1 MTAQPV
7 GPTTPAL
14 VPTTGSTEAAAT
26 GSTGGERSGRERVEH
41 AAYELFSRR
50 GVRGV
55 GVDTVISEANVAKMT
70 LYRNFGS
77 KDDLVLAFL
86 RRREELWTRGWLCAE
101 ARRRGGTPARQLLAI
116 FEMFDEWFRAPDF
129 EGCVFLTTML
139 EHPDRDSPVRQA
151 SIAHLAE
158 IRLFLHQLATEAG
171 AADPEG
177 FARQWQLLME
187 GAIVAAVQGDHG
199 AARSAGEL
207 AELLLHRHR
216 IEI

>member
-1 MTAQPV
+1 MTAQPA
-7 GPTTPAL
+7 GPTTPAP
-14 VPTTGSTEAAAT
+14 VSTTGSAA
-26 GSTGGERSGRERVEH
+26 GERSGRERVER
-41 AAYELFSRR
+41 AAYELFTRR

-86 RRREELWTRGWLCAE
+86 CRREELWTRGWLCAE

-139 EHPDRDSPVRQA
+139 EHPDRDSPDLGQVRDAGLANRTDRKA
-151 SIAHLAE
+151 SCRE
-158 IRLFLHQLATEAG
+158 R
-171 AADPEG
+171 
-177 FARQWQLLME
+177 
-187 GAIVAAVQGDHG
+187 V
-199 AARSAGEL
+199 
-207 AELLLHRHR
+207 
-216 IEI
+216 